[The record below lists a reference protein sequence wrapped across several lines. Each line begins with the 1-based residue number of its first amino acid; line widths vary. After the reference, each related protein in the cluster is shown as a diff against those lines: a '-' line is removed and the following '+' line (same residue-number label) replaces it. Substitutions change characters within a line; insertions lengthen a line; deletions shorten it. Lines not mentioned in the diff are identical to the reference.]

1 MTYKEQFEKLC
12 SQLHYSN
19 ELQLNA
25 LLDNLKDTAF
35 KEVVEQLQ
43 YKLTTKKL
51 QRGALE
57 NNDRLESTI
66 DVTEW
71 YINGRLFE
79 VVNKKG
85 AIENELNLIGYQ
97 NEDEIQNFLMEICL
111 STSTSN
117 IGAYNYYYDD
127 VYIRD
132 ID

>member
-1 MTYKEQFEKLC
+1 MNKEQFENLC
-12 SQLHYSN
+12 TQLHYSN

-71 YINGRLFE
+71 YINGDLFE
-79 VVNKKG
+79 VVNKKT

-97 NEDEIQNFLMEICL
+97 NESEVHNFLMDICL
-111 STSTSN
+111 SKSTSN
-117 IGAYNYYYDD
+117 IGAYRYYAED
-127 VYIRD
+127 VYIKK